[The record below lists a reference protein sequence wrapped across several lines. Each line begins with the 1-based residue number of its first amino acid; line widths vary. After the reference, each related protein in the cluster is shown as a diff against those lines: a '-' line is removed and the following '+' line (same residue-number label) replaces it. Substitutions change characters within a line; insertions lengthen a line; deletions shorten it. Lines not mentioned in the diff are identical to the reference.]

1 MVGGDR
7 TARESLSNA
16 LATAGFH
23 PIVREAFTVDT
34 ADAELDQGLDLV
46 LCVVGSVA
54 PLIARLRK
62 RGLDVPTVAFSGASD
77 EREAPAAFAGG
88 ACDFVLTYAPVRLA
102 SVVTRE
108 LEARATRRELRK
120 AARLRLYE
128 RLARGL
134 AHDLNSMFTV
144 AQAFA
149 QELHDDSASPLAAE
163 LVSMMKRAGTL
174 CSQFVRFDLPAPGQ
188 QAIIELAEMV
198 RKLTPMLNAFGR
210 NTAELELV
218 LKDDIELIKAE
229 HGQIEQVIMNLVIN
243 ARDALPAGG
252 RITVETDECTLDDAA
267 ASSCSPPLMPG
278 RYVVLR
284 VRDTG
289 TGMDETTRERIFEP
303 FFTTKAEGNGI
314 GLATV
319 ANVVAELDGGMRVHS
334 RVGKGTTFEILLPGA
349 GPKPRSDVTRRRE
362 GVRGQGELVLV
373 VEDDPMFRRALRRN
387 LEAAGYSVFDV
398 ARAREALQLCEKY
411 PVAAVVTDL
420 AMPGMSGQ
428 ELVARL
434 VHEHDIGVVV
444 LSGLPEPHHLPP
456 GVVYLDKP
464 AYQHELLPTLRE
476 IIERRGPRP
485 SPSGSTQS
493 NATSA

>member
-1 MVGGDR
+1 MGADR
-7 TARESLSNA
+7 SARESLSNA

-23 PIVREAFTVDT
+23 PILGEARDAGD
-34 ADAELDQGLDLV
+34 ADLDEPWDLV
-46 LCVVGSVA
+46 LCAAGCVA
-54 PLIARLRK
+54 PMVARLRK
-62 RGLDVPTVAFSGASD
+62 RGLDVPVAAFSAASD
-77 EREAPAAFAGG
+77 EGDASNAFAAG
-88 ACDFVLTYAPVRLA
+88 ACDFVLTYAPARLA
-102 SVVTRE
+102 SLVTRE
-108 LEARATRRELRK
+108 LEARATRRELRRV
-120 AARLRLYE
+120 ARLRVYE
-128 RLARGL
+128 RVARGI

-144 AQAFA
+144 AQALSK
-149 QELHDDSASPLAAE
+149 ELHEDSESPLTAD
-163 LVSMMKRAGTL
+163 LVSVMKRAGAL

-188 QAIIELAEMV
+188 QAIIELAEMI
-198 RKLTPMLNAFGR
+198 RQLAPMLSAFAR
-210 NTAELELV
+210 NTVELELV

-229 HGQIEQVIMNLVIN
+229 RGQIEQVIMNLVIN
-243 ARDALPAGG
+243 ARDALPSGG

-267 ASSCSPPLMPG
+267 AISCFPPLMPG

-319 ANVVAELDGGMRVHS
+319 ADVVAELDGGMRVRS

-349 GPKPRSDVTRRRE
+349 GPKPRSDVTRREPRS
-362 GVRGQGELVLV
+362 VRGQGELVLV

-434 VHEHDIGVVV
+434 VYEHDVGVVV
-444 LSGLPEPHHLPP
+444 LSGFPEPHSLPE

-464 AYQHELLPTLRE
+464 AYQHQLLPTLRD
-476 IIERRGPRP
+476 IIERRG
-485 SPSGSTQS
+485 SGAPESES
-493 NATSA
+493 SATSA